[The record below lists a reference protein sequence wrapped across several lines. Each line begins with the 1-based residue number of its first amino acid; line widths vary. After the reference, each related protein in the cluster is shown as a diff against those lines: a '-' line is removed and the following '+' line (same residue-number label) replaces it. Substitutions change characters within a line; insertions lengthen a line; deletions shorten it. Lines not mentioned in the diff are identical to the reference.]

1 MENKILNLLKKIIK
15 EDEDTFIDITDMD
28 DDSAAETVISK
39 KDIFKKL
46 RDKMSDKDRTPAG
59 FEYGEIVSGEMGEE
73 NIFKK
78 MFGKKEDPEV
88 AREKDRKENPYL
100 GNLGYD
106 YDDIRGWHYVG
117 PGQGRFDNRDSEDM
131 EIEEGMYGSFGDPKR
146 KDFKGDEYYDEKDR
160 PVRSGDIYGIGGDDF
175 DTEEFDTFQQLYDKY
190 GDKQSWFNKRDGETM
205 FNKYR
210 EMTGKPFKVK
220 TRKNEIGEAMYGSF
234 GDPKR
239 KDFKGDEY
247 YDEKDRPVRSG
258 DIYGIGGD
266 DFDTEEF
273 DTFQQLYDKYGDK
286 QSWFNKRDGET
297 MFNKYREMTGK
308 PFKVKTRKNEM
319 GENEVGE
326 GNAFSGALANAKKDG
341 KSSFEV
347 DGKTYQVKESKNRG
361 NKEKVVFTESEL
373 INFIERL
380 VEDEKVVDKGF
391 KTAMTTTKK
400 ENTDAIK
407 QVAAKMKDYM
417 KNMGTDYEENPKSF
431 PKGNKVMSREGKDG
445 KDISDDVKKAYKA
458 SEKVEEYIENL
469 TASALENIDYDN
481 IKPNEDW
488 ITDNIE
494 GSSRTGNSQEY
505 ANAVP
510 TDVNKKRNE
519 IRKNNLLGALKRQ
532 AYNKSPQPTHEDEA
546 GEMVP
551 SNTNPKSN
559 AKVNKIMATESI
571 EDKKILNEMEKM
583 KNLIGYNRKTQ

>member
-146 KDFKGDEYYDEKDR
+146 KDFKGDEYR
-160 PVRSGDIYGIGGDDF
+160 
-175 DTEEFDTFQQLYDKY
+175 
-190 GDKQSWFNKRDGETM
+190 
-205 FNKYR
+205 
-210 EMTGKPFKVK
+210 
-220 TRKNEIGEAMYGSF
+220 
-234 GDPKR
+234 
-239 KDFKGDEY
+239 
-247 YDEKDRPVRSG
+247 DEKDRPVRSG

-347 DGKTYQVKESKNRG
+347 DGKTYQVKESKNK
-361 NKEKVVFTESEL
+361 NTKEKVVFTESEL

-380 VEDEKVVDKGF
+380 VEAEKVVDKGF
-391 KTAMTTTKK
+391 KTAMNTTKK
-400 ENTDAIK
+400 ENTDAMK

-417 KNMGTDYEENPKSF
+417 KNMGTEYEENPQSF
-431 PKGNKVMSREGKDG
+431 PKGNKIMSREDFGKEVSDDKKNAYDASNAVDEYIDAFAYPGQTNLVFDEIKPDDTKIEKYLKGHSTTGNAQVDEDG
-445 KDISDDVKKAYKA
+445 NALGNVVPSEVGEKFYKNYKENLYGAEQMNASYKRQPAPVDIAGSEKSNGNLKSLKATQQIFNKLEESVENKKVISD
-458 SEKVEEYIENL
+458 
-469 TASALENIDYDN
+469 
-481 IKPNEDW
+481 
-488 ITDNIE
+488 
-494 GSSRTGNSQEY
+494 
-505 ANAVP
+505 
-510 TDVNKKRNE
+510 
-519 IRKNNLLGALKRQ
+519 
-532 AYNKSPQPTHEDEA
+532 
-546 GEMVP
+546 
-551 SNTNPKSN
+551 
-559 AKVNKIMATESI
+559 
-571 EDKKILNEMEKM
+571 MEKM
-583 KNLIGYNRKTQ
+583 KNLIDYNRKTQ

>member
-131 EIEEGMYGSFGDPKR
+131 EI
-146 KDFKGDEYYDEKDR
+146 
-160 PVRSGDIYGIGGDDF
+160 
-175 DTEEFDTFQQLYDKY
+175 
-190 GDKQSWFNKRDGETM
+190 
-205 FNKYR
+205 
-210 EMTGKPFKVK
+210 
-220 TRKNEIGEAMYGSF
+220 GEAMYGSF

-286 QSWFNKRDGET
+286 QSWFNKRNGET

>member
-131 EIEEGMYGSFGDPKR
+131 EIEEGMYGSFGDDKR
-146 KDFKGDEYYDEKDR
+146 KDFKGDK
-160 PVRSGDIYGIGGDDF
+160 
-175 DTEEFDTFQQLYDKY
+175 
-190 GDKQSWFNKRDGETM
+190 
-205 FNKYR
+205 
-210 EMTGKPFKVK
+210 
-220 TRKNEIGEAMYGSF
+220 
-234 GDPKR
+234 
-239 KDFKGDEY
+239 Y

-380 VEDEKVVDKGF
+380 VEAEKVVDKGF
-391 KTAMTTTKK
+391 KTAMNSTKK

>member
-131 EIEEGMYGSFGDPKR
+131 EIEEGMYGSFGDDKR
-146 KDFKGDEYYDEKDR
+146 KDFKGDKYYDEKDR

-190 GDKQSWFNKRDGETM
+190 GDKQSWFNKR
-205 FNKYR
+205 N
-210 EMTGKPFKVK
+210 
-220 TRKNEIGEAMYGSF
+220 
-234 GDPKR
+234 
-239 KDFKGDEY
+239 
-247 YDEKDRPVRSG
+247 
-258 DIYGIGGD
+258 
-266 DFDTEEF
+266 
-273 DTFQQLYDKYGDK
+273 
-286 QSWFNKRDGET
+286 GET

-319 GENEVGE
+319 GENEVEE

>member
-131 EIEEGMYGSFGDPKR
+131 EIEEG
-146 KDFKGDEYYDEKDR
+146 
-160 PVRSGDIYGIGGDDF
+160 
-175 DTEEFDTFQQLYDKY
+175 
-190 GDKQSWFNKRDGETM
+190 
-205 FNKYR
+205 
-210 EMTGKPFKVK
+210 
-220 TRKNEIGEAMYGSF
+220 MYGSF

-519 IRKNNLLGALKRQ
+519 IRKNDLLGALKRQ

>member
-46 RDKMSDKDRTPAG
+46 RDKMSDRTPGG
-59 FEYGEIVSGEMGEE
+59 FEYGEIVSGEMGEEITGGQSKIDVASPKGKITAADFKKLRDGKKSNKSEVEE

-78 MFGKKEDPEV
+78 MFGKKEDPEM
-88 AREKDRKENPYL
+88 AREKDREENPYL
-100 GNLGYD
+100 GNLGYE

-131 EIEEGMYGSFGDPKR
+131 EIEEG
-146 KDFKGDEYYDEKDR
+146 
-160 PVRSGDIYGIGGDDF
+160 
-175 DTEEFDTFQQLYDKY
+175 
-190 GDKQSWFNKRDGETM
+190 
-205 FNKYR
+205 
-210 EMTGKPFKVK
+210 
-220 TRKNEIGEAMYGSF
+220 MYGSF

-380 VEDEKVVDKGF
+380 VEAEKVVDKGF
-391 KTAMTTTKK
+391 KTAMTATKK
-400 ENTDAIK
+400 ENKNAIK

-417 KNMGTDYEENPKSF
+417 KNMGTELEENPQSF
-431 PKGNKVMSREGKDG
+431 PKGNKIMSREDFGKEV
-445 KDISDDVKKAYKA
+445 SDDEKKAYTA
-458 SEKVEEYIENL
+458 SDAVGEYIDAYAYPGQTNLRFDEIKPDNNKIEKYLNGHSTTGNAQFDEDGNALGNVVPSKVGEKFYKNYDENL
-469 TASALENIDYDN
+469 YGAEQADASYKRQPQPVDVAGGEKLKGNLKSLKSAKKSQKIFDKLE
-481 IKPNEDW
+481 ESV
-488 ITDNIE
+488 E
-494 GSSRTGNSQEY
+494 
-505 ANAVP
+505 
-510 TDVNKKRNE
+510 NKKV
-519 IRKNNLLGALKRQ
+519 I
-532 AYNKSPQPTHEDEA
+532 S
-546 GEMVP
+546 
-551 SNTNPKSN
+551 
-559 AKVNKIMATESI
+559 
-571 EDKKILNEMEKM
+571 EMEKM

>member
-1 MENKILNLLKKIIK
+1 MEKEILNLLKKIIK

-175 DTEEFDTFQQLYDKY
+175 DTEEFDTFK
-190 GDKQSWFNKRDGETM
+190 
-205 FNKYR
+205 
-210 EMTGKPFKVK
+210 
-220 TRKNEIGEAMYGSF
+220 
-234 GDPKR
+234 
-239 KDFKGDEY
+239 
-247 YDEKDRPVRSG
+247 
-258 DIYGIGGD
+258 
-266 DFDTEEF
+266 
-273 DTFQQLYDKYGDK
+273 QLYDKYGDK

>member
-59 FEYGEIVSGEMGEE
+59 FEYGEIVSGEMGEELHGGQSKIDVAEPKGKITAADFKKLRAGKKSNKSEVEE

-220 TRKNEIGEAMYGSF
+220 TRKNE
-234 GDPKR
+234 
-239 KDFKGDEY
+239 
-247 YDEKDRPVRSG
+247 
-258 DIYGIGGD
+258 
-266 DFDTEEF
+266 
-273 DTFQQLYDKYGDK
+273 
-286 QSWFNKRDGET
+286 
-297 MFNKYREMTGK
+297 
-308 PFKVKTRKNEM
+308 M

-347 DGKTYQVKESKNRG
+347 DGKTYQVKESKNK
-361 NKEKVVFTESEL
+361 NTKEKVVFTESEL

-380 VEDEKVVDKGF
+380 VEAEKVVDKGF
-391 KTAMTTTKK
+391 KTAMTATKK

-417 KNMGTDYEENPKSF
+417 KNMGTEYEENPQSF
-431 PKGNKVMSREGKDG
+431 PKGNKIMSREDFGKEVSDDKKNAYDASDAVDEYIDAFAYPGQTNLVFDEIKPDDTKIEKYLKGHSTTGNAQVDEDG
-445 KDISDDVKKAYKA
+445 NALGNVVPSEVGEKFYKNYKENLYGAEQMNASYKRQPAPVDIAGSEKSNGNLKSLKATQQIFNKLEESVENKKVISD
-458 SEKVEEYIENL
+458 
-469 TASALENIDYDN
+469 
-481 IKPNEDW
+481 
-488 ITDNIE
+488 
-494 GSSRTGNSQEY
+494 
-505 ANAVP
+505 
-510 TDVNKKRNE
+510 
-519 IRKNNLLGALKRQ
+519 
-532 AYNKSPQPTHEDEA
+532 
-546 GEMVP
+546 
-551 SNTNPKSN
+551 
-559 AKVNKIMATESI
+559 
-571 EDKKILNEMEKM
+571 MEKM
-583 KNLIGYNRKTQ
+583 KNLIDYNRKTQ

>member
-175 DTEEFDTFQQLYDKY
+175 DTEEFDTFK
-190 GDKQSWFNKRDGETM
+190 
-205 FNKYR
+205 
-210 EMTGKPFKVK
+210 
-220 TRKNEIGEAMYGSF
+220 
-234 GDPKR
+234 
-239 KDFKGDEY
+239 
-247 YDEKDRPVRSG
+247 
-258 DIYGIGGD
+258 
-266 DFDTEEF
+266 
-273 DTFQQLYDKYGDK
+273 QLYDKYGDK

-361 NKEKVVFTESEL
+361 NKEKVIFTESEL

-380 VEDEKVVDKGF
+380 VEAEKVVDKGF

>member
-131 EIEEGMYGSFGDPKR
+131 EIEEGMYGSFGDDKR
-146 KDFKGDEYYDEKDR
+146 KDFKGDKYYDEKDR

-190 GDKQSWFNKRDGETM
+190 GDKQSWFNKR
-205 FNKYR
+205 N
-210 EMTGKPFKVK
+210 
-220 TRKNEIGEAMYGSF
+220 
-234 GDPKR
+234 
-239 KDFKGDEY
+239 
-247 YDEKDRPVRSG
+247 
-258 DIYGIGGD
+258 
-266 DFDTEEF
+266 
-273 DTFQQLYDKYGDK
+273 
-286 QSWFNKRDGET
+286 GET